1 MIRLWMKKYNMILKE
16 KQLNWNSY
24 IDSSKQINSNDPK
37 LKVGD
42 TVRISKYE
50 NISAKGYTLNW
61 SEEVIVIM
69 LLMILIEKKFLE
81 RFTEK
86 NCKNNWKRI

>member
-24 IDSSKQINSNDPK
+24 IDSSNQINSKDPK

-42 TVRISKYE
+42 IVRISKYE

-61 SEEVIVIM
+61 SEEVTVIINVINDLNREEILGTFYEKE
-69 LLMILIEKKFLE
+69 LLK
-81 RFTEK
+81 
-86 NCKNNWKRI
+86 

>member
-1 MIRLWMKKYNMILKE
+1 MKKYNMILKE

-24 IDSSKQINSNDPK
+24 IDSSNQINSKDPK

-42 TVRISKYE
+42 IVRISKYE

-61 SEEVIVIM
+61 SEEVIVIINVINDLNTEEILGTFYEKE
-69 LLMILIEKKFLE
+69 LLK
-81 RFTEK
+81 
-86 NCKNNWKRI
+86 

>member
-16 KQLNWNSY
+16 NQLNWNSY
-24 IDSSKQINSNDPK
+24 IDSSNQINSKDPK

-42 TVRISKYE
+42 IVRISKYE

-61 SEEVIVIM
+61 SEEVIVIINVINDLNREEILGTFYEKE
-69 LLMILIEKKFLE
+69 LLK
-81 RFTEK
+81 
-86 NCKNNWKRI
+86 

>member
-24 IDSSKQINSNDPK
+24 IDSSNQINSKDPK

-42 TVRISKYE
+42 IVRISKYE
-50 NISAKGYTLNW
+50 NISAKGYTLNC
-61 SEEVIVIM
+61 SEEVIVIINVINDLNREEILGTFYEKE
-69 LLMILIEKKFLE
+69 LLK
-81 RFTEK
+81 
-86 NCKNNWKRI
+86 

>member
-24 IDSSKQINSNDPK
+24 IDSSNQINSKDPK

-42 TVRISKYE
+42 IVRTSKYE

-61 SEEVIVIM
+61 SEEVIVIINVINDLNREEILGTFYEKE
-69 LLMILIEKKFLE
+69 LLK
-81 RFTEK
+81 
-86 NCKNNWKRI
+86 

>member
-1 MIRLWMKKYNMILKE
+1 MIRLWMRKYNMILKE

-24 IDSSKQINSNDPK
+24 IDSSNQINSKDPK

-42 TVRISKYE
+42 IVRISKYE

-61 SEEVIVIM
+61 SEEVIVIINVINDLNREEILGTFYEKE
-69 LLMILIEKKFLE
+69 LLK
-81 RFTEK
+81 
-86 NCKNNWKRI
+86 

>member
-1 MIRLWMKKYNMILKE
+1 MIRLWMRKYNMILKE

-24 IDSSKQINSNDPK
+24 IDSSNQINSKDPK

-42 TVRISKYE
+42 IVRISKYG

-61 SEEVIVIM
+61 SEEVIVIINVINDLNREEILGTFYEKE
-69 LLMILIEKKFLE
+69 LLK
-81 RFTEK
+81 
-86 NCKNNWKRI
+86 

>member
-1 MIRLWMKKYNMILKE
+1 MRRLWMKKYNMILKE

-24 IDSSKQINSNDPK
+24 IDSSNQINSKDPK

-42 TVRISKYE
+42 IVRISKYE

-61 SEEVIVIM
+61 SEEVIVIINVINDLNREEILGTFYEKE
-69 LLMILIEKKFLE
+69 LLK
-81 RFTEK
+81 
-86 NCKNNWKRI
+86 

>member
-24 IDSSKQINSNDPK
+24 IDSSNQINSKDPK

-42 TVRISKYE
+42 IVRVSKYE

-61 SEEVIVIM
+61 SEEVIVIINVINDLNREEILGTFYEKE
-69 LLMILIEKKFLE
+69 LLK
-81 RFTEK
+81 
-86 NCKNNWKRI
+86 

>member
-1 MIRLWMKKYNMILKE
+1 MILKE

-24 IDSSKQINSNDPK
+24 IDSSNQINSKDPK

-42 TVRISKYE
+42 IVRISKYE

-61 SEEVIVIM
+61 SEEVIVIINVINDLNREEILGTFYEKE
-69 LLMILIEKKFLE
+69 LLK
-81 RFTEK
+81 
-86 NCKNNWKRI
+86 

>member
-24 IDSSKQINSNDPK
+24 IDSSNQINSKDPK

-42 TVRISKYE
+42 IVRISKYE
-50 NISAKGYTLNW
+50 NISARGYTLNW
-61 SEEVIVIM
+61 SEEVIVIINVINDLNREEILGTFYEKE
-69 LLMILIEKKFLE
+69 LLK
-81 RFTEK
+81 
-86 NCKNNWKRI
+86 

>member
-24 IDSSKQINSNDPK
+24 IDSSNQINSKDPK

-42 TVRISKYE
+42 IVRISKYE

-61 SEEVIVIM
+61 SEEVIVIINVINDLNREEILGTFYEKE
-69 LLMILIEKKFLE
+69 LLK
-81 RFTEK
+81 
-86 NCKNNWKRI
+86 

>member
-1 MIRLWMKKYNMILKE
+1 MKKYNMILKE

-24 IDSSKQINSNDPK
+24 IDSSNQINSKDPK

-42 TVRISKYE
+42 IVRISKYE

-61 SEEVIVIM
+61 SEEVIVIINVINDLNREEILGTFYEKE
-69 LLMILIEKKFLE
+69 LLK
-81 RFTEK
+81 
-86 NCKNNWKRI
+86 

>member
-1 MIRLWMKKYNMILKE
+1 MILKE

-86 NCKNNWKRI
+86 NCKNKWKRI

>member
-1 MIRLWMKKYNMILKE
+1 MKKYNMILKE

-24 IDSSKQINSNDPK
+24 IDSSNQINSKDPK

-42 TVRISKYE
+42 IVRISKYE

-61 SEEVIVIM
+61 SEEVIVIINVINDLNREEILRTFYEKE
-69 LLMILIEKKFLE
+69 LLK
-81 RFTEK
+81 
-86 NCKNNWKRI
+86 

>member
-24 IDSSKQINSNDPK
+24 IDSSNQINSKDPK

-42 TVRISKYE
+42 IVRISKYE
-50 NISAKGYTLNW
+50 NISAKGYTLKW
-61 SEEVIVIM
+61 SEEVIVIINVINDLNREEILGTFYEKE
-69 LLMILIEKKFLE
+69 LLK
-81 RFTEK
+81 
-86 NCKNNWKRI
+86 